1 MLGNGICNYI
11 YYFIY
16 KLFNSP
22 LSSFSSINLWHFSQ
36 LQMQAL
42 SRNTASVAQDFHNAG
57 GENLTK
63 SIIQPENKIKGI
75 NSVTCNNNSSNQN
88 NNITNNRV
96 INGTIGQQQ
105 ELKKKFKAMS
115 PIDHSPPATL
125 ELITNSIKRRRK
137 SSSSNDK
144 ENVNEL
150 LTKQLTFLKQQH
162 QMFLQN
168 LNASL
173 MSDGERLKAICEINE
188 IFEGMYRNSLTILSS
203 MQNDKFNYL
212 QEQQLPQVKIKM
224 ENEDNNNENDYENF
238 KSDENKPINNDFTLP
253 AFLRNNKEITVIMDP
268 KNRSKMNNNH
278 NNIVDDSQCNETRKN
293 RKQLKP
299 KKIEKDIGPEQ
310 EPLNNNHQSSPI
322 DQENGKENDCKNS
335 INGINN
341 LRDKHML
348 KLVTKKK
355 CCYLCRNKSI
365 DANSYY
371 SKESLLLHNIW
382 RHKPKKLECH
392 RCEMKF
398 NKMYKL
404 KLHKTLKRH

>member
-1 MLGNGICNYI
+1 
-11 YYFIY
+11 
-16 KLFNSP
+16 
-22 LSSFSSINLWHFSQ
+22 
-36 LQMQAL
+36 MQAL

-63 SIIQPENKIKGI
+63 SIIQPQNKIKGV
-75 NSVTCNNNSSNQN
+75 NSVSCNNNSSNQN
-88 NNITNNRV
+88 NNITN
-96 INGTIGQQQ
+96 NGTIGQQQ

-168 LNASL
+168 LNASM

-203 MQNDKFNYL
+203 MQNEKFNYI
-212 QEQQLPQVKIKM
+212 QQQQQLPQVKIKM
-224 ENEDNNNENDYENF
+224 EKMEYEDNNNENDNENC

-268 KNRSKMNNNH
+268 KNRSKMNNNND
-278 NNIVDDSQCNETRKN
+278 NNIIDDSQCNETRKN

-310 EPLNNNHQSSPI
+310 EPLNNNHQSLGQ

>member
-1 MLGNGICNYI
+1 
-11 YYFIY
+11 
-16 KLFNSP
+16 
-22 LSSFSSINLWHFSQ
+22 
-36 LQMQAL
+36 MQAL

-57 GENLTK
+57 GENLAR
-63 SIIQPENKIKGI
+63 SIIQQQNKIKGV
-75 NSVTCNNNSSNQN
+75 NSVSCNIIFNNNNNNSSNVN
-88 NNITNNRV
+88 NNHRDI

-105 ELKKKFKAMS
+105 QEQQKKKYKAMS

-162 QMFLQN
+162 QLFLQN

-173 MSDGERLKAICEINE
+173 MSDSERLKAICEINE
-188 IFEGMYRNSLTILSS
+188 IFEGMYRNSLTIISS
-203 MQNDKFNYL
+203 IQNENDKFNKLHY
-212 QEQQLPQVKIKM
+212 QQQIQQQSLLKVKR
-224 ENEDNNNENDYENF
+224 EYEDNNNENDYDNGDEN
-238 KSDENKPINNDFTLP
+238 DENKVHNNDFTLP

-268 KNRSKMNNNH
+268 KNRSK
-278 NNIVDDSQCNETRKN
+278 IKIEDSNSSPCSETRKN

-299 KKIEKDIGPEQ
+299 KKIEKDILDLKQ
-310 EPLNNNHQSSPI
+310 EHSNNHQSSKI
-322 DQENGKENDCKNS
+322 DRGNECKNS
-335 INGINN
+335 ATTNSTNINN

-398 NKMYKL
+398 NKIYKL

>member
-1 MLGNGICNYI
+1 
-11 YYFIY
+11 
-16 KLFNSP
+16 
-22 LSSFSSINLWHFSQ
+22 
-36 LQMQAL
+36 MQAL

-57 GENLTK
+57 GENLAK
-63 SIIQPENKIKGI
+63 SIILQQTKNKGVS
-75 NSVTCNNNSSNQN
+75 SVSCNINNNSSNIN
-88 NNITNNRV
+88 NNNTRD
-96 INGTIGQQQ
+96 INGTIGLQQHQ
-105 ELKKKFKAMS
+105 QRKKIKAMS

-125 ELITNSIKRRRK
+125 ELISNSIKRRRK

-168 LNASL
+168 LNASI
-173 MSDGERLKAICEINE
+173 MSDSERLKAICEINE
-188 IFEGMYRNSLTILSS
+188 IFEGMYRNSLNIISTI
-203 MQNDKFNYL
+203 QDEKFSKTQHVQPQL
-212 QEQQLPQVKIKM
+212 QPQQQQQQQSLLKIKR
-224 ENEDNNNENDYENF
+224 ECEDNNNENDFVNGCH
-238 KSDENKPINNDFTLP
+238 SDENTSKDFTLP

-268 KNRSKMNNNH
+268 KNRTKMMIKQDESSN
-278 NNIVDDSQCNETRKN
+278 SETRKT

-299 KKIEKDIGPEQ
+299 KKIEKDNVDENV
-310 EPLNNNHQSSPI
+310 EREHSNNHQSSMTCRR
-322 DQENGKENDCKNS
+322 DCAKDSDYDKNS
-335 INGINN
+335 TASNINN

-348 KLVTKKK
+348 KLVTKNK

-371 SKESLLLHNIW
+371 SKESLLLHNLW

-392 RCEMKF
+392 QCGLKF
-398 NKMYKL
+398 NKIYKL